1 MIAECAQRRPEPSEF
16 LFFLR
21 TLLLQAGEPLR
32 LNGKQIVNRL
42 LVRRKLLKSNVR
54 RHRYRPDAPSVLRS
68 KAQAIGSKT
77 NGNDQA
83 CGQESLRRR
92 LYGDSA
98 PKTRRRR

>member
-32 LNGKQIVNRL
+32 LNGKHIVNRL

-54 RHRYRPDAPSVLRS
+54 RHRYRPDGPSVLRS
-68 KAQAIGSKT
+68 KVQAIGFKPT
-77 NGNDQA
+77 GTDNA
-83 CGQESLRRR
+83 CRQSTFRQRA
-92 LYGDSA
+92 YGRSA
-98 PKTRRRR
+98 PTPTRR